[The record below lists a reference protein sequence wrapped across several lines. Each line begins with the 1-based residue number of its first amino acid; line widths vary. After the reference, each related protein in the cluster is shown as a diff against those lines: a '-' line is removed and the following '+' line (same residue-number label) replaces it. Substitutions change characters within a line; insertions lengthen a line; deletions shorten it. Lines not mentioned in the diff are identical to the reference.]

1 MRVAYVCADPG
12 IPVFGRKG
20 CSIHVQEVLRALLK
34 RGAAIDLYAARVDG
48 QPPEGFSSIRV
59 HELPRVGGDTPA
71 DRERMALANNAEL
84 RKVLATQPP
93 YEFIYERYSLW
104 SHAAMD
110 FAAASGVPGMLEVN
124 APLIEEQDQH
134 RGLVDRAKATQVAER
149 AFNSAASV
157 LTVSDEVASYVC
169 RFVREPLRVHVVPNG
184 VDPSRFGPDVRA
196 ARAARDGIFT
206 VGFVGNMRPW
216 HGLPLLVDAFEILHR
231 RAPEVRLLLV
241 GGGQEHES
249 VRADVSRRRL
259 ADATA
264 FTGAVDRD
272 EIPGL
277 LASMDVAVA
286 PYPQRPDFY
295 FSPLKVYE
303 YMAAGLPTVAS
314 AIGQLNQII
323 HHEQTGLLVPPG
335 DAGALADAIDR
346 LRHDSTSRRRL
357 GRAARQYVMRHHTW
371 DSVVDRIIQLAHA
384 NRGARASI
392 ARPARFVE
400 EVGA

>member
-1 MRVAYVCADPG
+1 MRIAYVCADPG
-12 IPVFGRKG
+12 VPVFGRKG

-34 RGAAIDLYAARVDG
+34 GGAAIDLYAARVDG
-48 QPPEGFSSIRV
+48 QAPEGLSSLRLQ
-59 HELPRVGGDTPA
+59 ELPDVDGDAPA
-71 DRERMALANNAEL
+71 DRERRALANNDEL
-84 RKVLATQPP
+84 RKLLATQPS
-93 YEFIYERYSLW
+93 YDFIYERYSLW
-104 SHAAMD
+104 SHGAMD
-110 FAAASGVPGMLEVN
+110 FAAASGVPGLLEVN

-149 AFNSAASV
+149 VFNSAATV

-169 RFVREPLRVHVVPNG
+169 RFVRHPLRVHVVPNG
-184 VDPSRFGPDVRA
+184 VDPSRFGPDVCATRP
-196 ARAARDGIFT
+196 AREGIFT

-216 HGLPLLVDAFEILHR
+216 HGLPLLVEAVEILHR
-231 RAPEVRLLLV
+231 RAPDTRLLLV
-241 GGGQEHES
+241 GGGQEHET
-249 VRADVSRRRL
+249 VRADVSRRKL

-346 LRHDSTSRRRL
+346 LRHDPTSRRRL

-371 DSVVDRIIQLAHA
+371 DAVVDSIVQLALA
-384 NRGARASI
+384 NRGGARQ
-392 ARPARFVE
+392 RLE